1 MRISII
7 LSLLLLSGCS
17 WLGKK
22 DPVPFIAPEPIVI
35 TEIKTVPLRIFQ
47 PPLPGAI
54 DMIDVSWSVITEENL
69 EEKITQ
75 IEKLMDGQFVIFALT
90 PDGYEKMA
98 ENLQEIRRYI
108 LQQKELIL
116 YYRNATSESEGTTA
130 EDWSKKNLT
139 ESQ

>member
-1 MRISII
+1 MLRTSI
-7 LSLLLLSGCS
+7 LCLFLLSGCS
-17 WLGKK
+17 WLGK
-22 DPVPFIAPEPIVI
+22 DPVPFIAPEPIVV

-54 DMIDVSWSVITEENL
+54 DLIDVNWSVITEENL

-75 IEKLMDGQFVIFALT
+75 IEKMMDGQFVIFALT

-116 YYRNATSESEGTTA
+116 YYRHATSESEGTTA